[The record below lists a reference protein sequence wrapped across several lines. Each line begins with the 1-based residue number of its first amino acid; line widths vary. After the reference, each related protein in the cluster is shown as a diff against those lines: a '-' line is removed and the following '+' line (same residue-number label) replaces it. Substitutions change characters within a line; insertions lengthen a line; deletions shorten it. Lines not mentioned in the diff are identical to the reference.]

1 MQTKNKD
8 TNKIVNYD
16 YELGKLTRGKEEK
29 KNSENKFTYILRGL
43 LKSSWSDY
51 NI

>member
-29 KNSENKFTYILRGL
+29 KILKINL
-43 LKSSWSDY
+43 H
-51 NI
+51 IF